1 MHSHRLEAHS
11 RLPQRRSADAEERG
25 GPSGTGVVLA
35 VLGVLSLW
43 ALLAVL
49 GV

>member
-1 MHSHRLEAHS
+1 MPDEIRN
-11 RLPQRRSADAEERG
+11 RLPIMRSADAENRDC
-25 GPSGTGVVLA
+25 PSGTGVVLA

-43 ALLAVL
+43 AVFAAM